1 MVFPSNAR
9 YNASVGSYWSNSAQ
23 LTPTCV
29 VLPKTAQDV
38 SLAVKTL
45 VRAHRAG
52 PCLFAVRSGGHTP
65 WPGAAN
71 IKDGVTID
79 LSSLNQTVYNA
90 EKSIASLG
98 SGATWNSVYAELD
111 KLKVSVPGGRASSV
125 GVGGLILGGK
135 N

>member
-1 MVFPSNAR
+1 
-9 YNASVGSYWSNSAQ
+9 
-23 LTPTCV
+23 
-29 VLPKTAQDV
+29 
-38 SLAVKTL
+38 
-45 VRAHRAG
+45 
-52 PCLFAVRSGGHTP
+52 LFAVRSGGHTP

-79 LSSLNQTVYNA
+79 LSWLNQTVYNA

-135 N
+135 NWSSTLAVLDSWNRWQLILHRSFWFRL